1 MPFYSAFT
9 ASGYL
14 INNLQSL
21 LDQKDI
27 SSFGLSKL
35 ACLSPTTTRKICS
48 DSSYIP
54 SPDVLEKICLSLEVT
69 PGDVLGIKSTMELT
83 VAVGSGVFSG

>member
-69 PGDVLGIKSTMELT
+69 PGDVLGIKSVYTT
-83 VAVGSGVFSG
+83 DSV